1 MNGCKLFKFKIACV
15 SLLAITTTAQTR
27 RADVRQDLE
36 KVVVAAGEVSC
47 DVVVRDKKGRPVKD
61 LQASDFDVYED
72 GVKQELNS
80 FRLVAS
86 KSVGGNSIA
95 DSRGEKN
102 NSQAI
107 DADISIPGRAR
118 PGGESG
124 PGITAVALVFDRL
137 EPDARAR
144 AREAALSYLGEN
156 SGKNE
161 LVGVFLT
168 DLSLVVLQPFTDDK
182 QLVKLGIE
190 KAGLHA
196 SSLYDSNNQRAREMR
211 DRMSGVPTPQG

>member
-1 MNGCKLFKFKIACV
+1 MSMNGCKLFKFKIACV
-15 SLLAITTTAQTR
+15 SVLAITTTAQTR

-95 DSRGEKN
+95 DSRGEKDN
-102 NSQAI
+102 
-107 DADISIPGRAR
+107 
-118 PGGESG
+118 
-124 PGITAVALVFDRL
+124 
-137 EPDARAR
+137 
-144 AREAALSYLGEN
+144 
-156 SGKNE
+156 
-161 LVGVFLT
+161 
-168 DLSLVVLQPFTDDK
+168 
-182 QLVKLGIE
+182 
-190 KAGLHA
+190 
-196 SSLYDSNNQRAREMR
+196 
-211 DRMSGVPTPQG
+211 